1 MASEPSQQMVYGEFI
16 RPFEI
21 FAGMKGWRV
30 IA

>member
-1 MASEPSQQMVYGEFI
+1 MASEPSQQMVYDEFI

-21 FAGMKGWRV
+21 FARLNGWRV